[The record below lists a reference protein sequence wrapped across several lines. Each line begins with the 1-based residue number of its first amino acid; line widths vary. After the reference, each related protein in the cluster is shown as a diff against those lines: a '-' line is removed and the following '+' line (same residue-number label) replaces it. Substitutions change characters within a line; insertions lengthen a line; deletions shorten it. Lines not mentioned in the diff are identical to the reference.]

1 MICISVRIRTE
12 PPKSQA
18 SQPLT
23 NLSQASH
30 QPLRRE
36 ASRTLWESLGAS
48 ASLRRSHSIN
58 TDTHAI
64 SHKRNMMNMIRKD
77 FSFLNVWEQP
87 LTSLSQA
94 SHKPLPRLSQ
104 GSPLTSISQAFH
116 KPLTSLSQ
124 GSHEAHKEI
133 LFI

>member
-64 SHKRNMMNMIRKD
+64 ANTNTD
-77 FSFLNVWEQP
+77 TN
-87 LTSLSQA
+87 TSTNANTNTHTNTASSLEAYERLQA
-94 SHKPLPRLSQ
+94 SR
-104 GSPLTSISQAFH
+104 
-116 KPLTSLSQ
+116 KPLTSFSQ
-124 GSHEAHKEI
+124 AFREAGERLVKG
-133 LFI
+133 LGRKPLL